1 MGDTEQVL
9 SKKDEAYI
17 RIKDGIISGLY
28 RPGSLLVERTLS
40 DSLGM
45 SRTPIRAA
53 LMDLCHTGLATFA
66 PGKGIYVSVIGRK
79 DIEEIYEIRA
89 LLDPAVLLSFM
100 KQATPEQVAC
110 LRVFATNMRDAVRM
124 EDTAMLI
131 ENDINF
137 HQYYTDYCGNARLA
151 DIICSTVDPFNR
163 FRFITTSSMKMN
175 VIFVEE
181 HLLIMKAIEDNDQAE
196 AELQMKAHYSHL
208 KRYLI
213 QKLTSEGQL

>member
-1 MGDTEQVL
+1 MGKSEPVA

-17 RIKDGIISGLY
+17 QIKERIISGEY

-53 LMDLCHTGLATFA
+53 LMDLCHTSLVTFV
-66 PGKGIYVSVIGRK
+66 PGKGIYVSVIGLK
-79 DIEEIYEIRA
+79 DIEEIYEVRA

-100 KQATPEQVAC
+100 KQATPDQIAA
-110 LRVFATNMRDAVRM
+110 LRGFANNMKEAVRM
-124 EDTAMLI
+124 ENKEMLI
-131 ENDINF
+131 ENDVNF

-151 DIICSTVDPFNR
+151 AIICSTVDPFHR
-163 FRFITTSSMKMN
+163 FRYITTSSMKMN
-175 VIFVEE
+175 AVFVEE
-181 HLLIMKAIEDNDQAE
+181 HLLIMKAIEENDQVE